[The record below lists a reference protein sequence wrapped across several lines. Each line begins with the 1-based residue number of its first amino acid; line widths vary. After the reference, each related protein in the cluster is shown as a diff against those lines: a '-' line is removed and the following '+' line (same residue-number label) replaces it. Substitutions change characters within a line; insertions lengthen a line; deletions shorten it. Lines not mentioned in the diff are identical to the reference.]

1 VTAALAGL
9 NRRTFASL
17 KYRNYRL
24 FFAGQIVSVTGTW
37 MQNIAMAWLVLD
49 LTHSP
54 VAVGALALCQFLP
67 FTVFG
72 LFAGVVVD
80 RLDPRRLV
88 IGTQATSML
97 LASALAA
104 LALLG
109 LSDPWPIYLLAALR
123 GTVLVLDAPSRQA
136 LTYQM
141 VGPRELPNAV
151 ALNSSLFN
159 SARVIGPALGGIVV
173 ATAGAGFCF
182 AFNAASFLA
191 VLGGLLAM
199 RVDELTPLDRR
210 RPPPTIVRGAGEAL
224 RYARSSPRVGLVLA
238 LVAVV
243 STFAFNFNVL
253 LPVAAKQTL
262 NSGAGVFGALTACF
276 GAGALVGALV
286 SAALGRARVRLLIVG
301 TIGFGLAQFLLA
313 AGSSAAVMGIL
324 LFFVGL
330 FFTIWTANANASLQL
345 EAPDHLR
352 GRVVGLYYY
361 AFNGAAPAGALLAG
375 WLAAVG
381 GTALA
386 FAFAGA
392 ITLAASGLAL
402 IRLVEEPQTRL
413 AHLLGFRS

>member
-1 VTAALAGL
+1 
-9 NRRTFASL
+9 
-17 KYRNYRL
+17 
-24 FFAGQIVSVTGTW
+24 
-37 MQNIAMAWLVLD
+37 
-49 LTHSP
+49 
-54 VAVGALALCQFLP
+54 
-67 FTVFG
+67 
-72 LFAGVVVD
+72 
-80 RLDPRRLV
+80 
-88 IGTQATSML
+88 
-97 LASALAA
+97 
-104 LALLG
+104 
-109 LSDPWPIYLLAALR
+109 
-123 GTVLVLDAPSRQA
+123 
-136 LTYQM
+136 M

-159 SARVIGPALGGIVV
+159 SARVIGPALGGVVV

-182 AFNAASFLA
+182 AFNAVSFLA

-199 RVDELTPLDRR
+199 RVEELTPLDRR
-210 RPPPTIVRGAGEAL
+210 RTPPTIVRGAGEAL

-253 LPVAAKQTL
+253 LPVAAKETL
-262 NSGAGVFGALTACF
+262 HSGAGVFGALTACF

-286 SAALGRARVRLLIVG
+286 SAALGRASVRTLLVG

-313 AGSSAAVMGIL
+313 ADSSAAVMSAL

-361 AFNGAAPAGALLAG
+361 AFNGAAPAGGLLAG
-375 WLAAVG
+375 WLAATG

-392 ITLAASGLAL
+392 VTLLASGLAL
-402 IRLVEEPQTRL
+402 MRVVDRPQARL
-413 AHLLGFRS
+413 AHLLGLRS